1 VIAMRVFLTGGTGF
15 IGARVAGVVRGR
27 GDDVVALVRSEARAA
42 ALRDLGC
49 TLVEGGVTSA
59 EALERGMEGCDVVLH
74 VAGVYKVGIPA
85 SERPAMYE
93 ANVTGTERVL
103 DAAVRTGIGRIVYVS
118 TVNVFGNTRGVVV
131 DETYRRPGDDFVS
144 YYDETKYRAHVVA
157 EDRIAAGAP
166 VVIAMPGGVYG
177 PGDHSEIGSLIEQL
191 RTGKLRMRTFP
202 ETGLNMAHVDDI
214 AAGIVLVQDAGRPGD
229 AYVIGGEIT
238 RIGDVLEVAGRV
250 TGRRVPRFTMPVWMM
265 KAAIPAGPL
274 IGKVMGTGPNLREL
288 ITSGAGVTYWATD
301 AKARTEL
308 GYTSRD
314 LETGLR
320 QTLGT
325 A

>member
-1 VIAMRVFLTGGTGF
+1 MRAFLTGGTGF
-15 IGARVAGVVRGR
+15 IGARVAGVMRSR
-27 GDDVVALVRSEARAA
+27 GDDVVALVRSEARAGT
-42 ALRDLGC
+42 LRDLGC
-49 TLVEGGVTSA
+49 TLVEGGVTST
-59 EALERGMEGCDVVLH
+59 EALERGMEGCDAVLH

-131 DETYRRPGDDFVS
+131 DETYCRPGDDFVS
-144 YYDETKYRAHVVA
+144 YYDETKYRAHMAA
-157 EDRIAAGAP
+157 EERIAAGAP

-202 ETGLNMAHVDDI
+202 ETGLNLAHVDDI
-214 AAGIVLVQDAGRPGD
+214 AAGIVLVQDSGRRGES
-229 AYVIGGEIT
+229 YVMGGEIT
-238 RIGDVLEVAGRV
+238 RIGDALEVAGRV

-274 IGKVMGTGPNLREL
+274 IGRVMGTGPNLREL

-301 AKARTEL
+301 AKARTQL

-320 QTLGT
+320 QMLAGR
-325 A
+325 